1 MQTCSEIVMP
11 IGIGKNKT
19 MFPADPFN
27 LKEYM
32 DSCEN
37 SYGVVPRPHWITTY
51 YGGLVSLNKY
61 SKLVR
66 YLSFFS
72 QFKFDLIC
80 LFFFFF

>member
-32 DSCEN
+32 NSCEN
-37 SYGVVPRPHWITTY
+37 SYGVVQDHT
-51 YGGLVSLNKY
+51 GLL
-61 SKLVR
+61 
-66 YLSFFS
+66 
-72 QFKFDLIC
+72 LIMVVW
-80 LFFFFF
+80 